1 MTQSAFV
8 ACDEKVV
15 GTNRPRVLL
24 GDDHVPFN
32 DKLRSLLTP
41 HFDVVGAA
49 HDGEEVIAAA
59 QRLRPDV
66 IVLDISMPGPSGI
79 EVAKRLRREGCNAI
93 IVFLS
98 ADDHLSDAA
107 IEAGGSAYVSKSL
120 ADSHLL
126 QAITEAVAGWRYI
139 AVRPDKGS

>member
-1 MTQSAFV
+1 MKRPRALLVDDMPEILRYCSGLLSA
-8 ACDEKVV
+8 DYEIV
-15 GTNRPRVLL
+15 GTAA
-24 GDDHVPFN
+24 
-32 DKLRSLLTP
+32 S
-41 HFDVVGAA
+41 GAA
-49 HDGEEVIAAA
+49 AIQAVAAT
-59 QRLRPDV
+59 QPDV

-126 QAITEAVAGWRYI
+126 QAITEAVAGRRYI